1 MLIDETLTTA
11 DIKWSQMDVC
21 TRLSYRKE
29 SRFIEMNMPEHVQNF
44 IKQYVRNWVC
54 QAPNVGM
61 FPVWWD
67 KSLLHC
73 QFVRISFNKK
83 LRGTSRTHFISINS
97 SNASLL
103 YWHTLRDFMVHSGA
117 SLKLWM
123 LQCFEHWRC
132 SDRDMVPSWC
142 TSLTQKSIIKWPR
155 G

>member
-83 LRGTSRTHFISINS
+83 LRGTSQTHFISINS
-97 SNASLL
+97 SMRLSSTD
-103 YWHTLRDFMVHSGA
+103 TLWGT
-117 SLKLWM
+117 
-123 LQCFEHWRC
+123 
-132 SDRDMVPSWC
+132 SWC
-142 TSLTQKSIIKWPR
+142 IQVQALNSECYSALNIEGALTGTWCLR
-155 G
+155 GAPH